1 MMRLS
6 RAIRPR
12 TRKRRNG
19 SGRRG
24 AVIVEFAFTFMLFF
38 VIVLTLMEIG
48 RGIWT
53 YTTLSHAARQTARFA
68 QISGTITGVATL
80 VELKQVADRWAHG
93 LNPND
98 LTLNAQWYP
107 IVPDAVND
115 PPTADP
121 ANAEREDIVEMQLLY
136 DFKLISSPIILTY
149 STLTMSSTSRMIV
162 SN

>member
-68 QISGTITGVATL
+68 QISGTITGVTTL

-93 LNPND
+93 LNPSD
-98 LTLNAQWYP
+98 LTLNAVWD
-107 IVPDAVND
+107 PDDLAK
-115 PPTADP
+115 ADP
-121 ANAEREDIVEMQLLY
+121 ALAERDDVVEIQLLY
-136 DFKLISSPIILTY
+136 DFRLISSPIILTY